1 MVSFYKRSKKIFK
14 NFNLCLCSNS
24 ETKNFLKS
32 LDVSNVFYEG
42 NLKLIVNIYEN
53 EINNVNENLLLKKIL
68 VCCKYS

>member
-1 MVSFYKRSKKIFK
+1 MLQF
-14 NFNLCLCSNS
+14 

-53 EINNVNENLLLKKIL
+53 EINNVNENLLLKKNFGLLQVLIKTKRFFVSKL
-68 VCCKYS
+68 I

>member
-1 MVSFYKRSKKIFK
+1 MVSFSKRSKKIFK

-42 NLKLIVNIYEN
+42 NLKLIKHFEN
-53 EINNVNENLLLKKIL
+53 EINNVNENL
-68 VCCKYS
+68 Y